1 MTANSCEIHNLPV
14 SAPFRTATAARK
26 PAATCLIPLVD
37 GIDLLCYIH
46 AMAKAHKPSS
56 GSGGRSKGASQ
67 NQSKSLKRKS
77 LTAPPA
83 PQRGGV
89 ELVDPRVQ
97 AQLKTYDEALGLFH
111 QQKFA
116 KAKQDL
122 EKVLEGPSKEL
133 ADRARMHIKIA
144 EQRLKPSQE
153 QNPRTAEEH
162 YQRGVAMMNVG
173 RWDDARESLDKA
185 RKAAP
190 KADYIHYALAALD
203 CLTGEADS
211 ALKNLKVAIELR
223 PENRYHARNDEDFAF
238 LQEDPRFTELLYPE
252 KDGTAG

>member
-1 MTANSCEIHNLPV
+1 MRH
-14 SAPFRTATAARK
+14 
-26 PAATCLIPLVD
+26 
-37 GIDLLCYIH
+37 
-46 AMAKAHKPSS
+46 MAKAKKASS
-56 GSGGRSKGASQ
+56 GSSSS
-67 NQSKSLKRKS
+67 SKSSRHGQLNLQKKKALGS
-77 LTAPPA
+77 PPPA
-83 PQRGGV
+83 QRGGV

-97 AQLKTYDEALGLFH
+97 AQLKLYDEALALFH

-116 KAKQDL
+116 RAKQEL

-133 ADRARMHIKIA
+133 TDRARMHLKIA
-144 EQRLKPSQE
+144 EQRMKPSHE
-153 QNPRTAEEH
+153 ENPRTAEDH
-162 YQRGVAMMNVG
+162 YQRGVAMMNIG
-173 RWDDARESLDKA
+173 RWDDARESLLKA

-190 KADYIHYALAALD
+190 KADHIHYALATLD

-211 ALKNLKVAIELR
+211 AMANLKVAIELR

>member
-1 MTANSCEIHNLPV
+1 MHLIDAAN
-14 SAPFRTATAARK
+14 
-26 PAATCLIPLVD
+26 
-37 GIDLLCYIH
+37 LLCYIR
-46 AMAKAHKPSS
+46 AMAKARRPSP
-56 GSGGRSKGASQ
+56 GSGGGSKGVSHSRSKA
-67 NQSKSLKRKS
+67 LKKKN
-77 LTAPPA
+77 LTPPPP

-97 AQLKTYDEALGLFH
+97 AQLKTYDEALSLFH

-116 KAKQDL
+116 KAKQEL

-144 EQRLKPSQE
+144 EQRMKPAQE
-153 QNPRTAEEH
+153 SSPRTADDH

>member
-1 MTANSCEIHNLPV
+1 
-14 SAPFRTATAARK
+14 
-26 PAATCLIPLVD
+26 
-37 GIDLLCYIH
+37 
-46 AMAKAHKPSS
+46 MAKARRHSSSASGRAKRVSDTPS
-56 GSGGRSKGASQ
+56 KM
-67 NQSKSLKRKS
+67 LKKKS
-77 LTAPPA
+77 LTPPHP

-97 AQLKTYDEALGLFH
+97 AQLKLYDEALALFH
-111 QQKFA
+111 QQKFSR
-116 KAKQDL
+116 AKQEL
-122 EKVLEGPSKEL
+122 ERVLEGPSKEL
-133 ADRARMHIKIA
+133 SDRARMHIKIA
-144 EQRLKPSQE
+144 EQRMKPVTE
-153 QNPRTAEEH
+153 QNPRTADEH

>member
-1 MTANSCEIHNLPV
+1 MRH
-14 SAPFRTATAARK
+14 
-26 PAATCLIPLVD
+26 
-37 GIDLLCYIH
+37 
-46 AMAKAHKPSS
+46 MAKAKKASS
-56 GSGGRSKGASQ
+56 GSSSSSKNSRHGQVNLQKKKALGSP
-67 NQSKSLKRKS
+67 
-77 LTAPPA
+77 PPA
-83 PQRGGV
+83 QRGGV

-97 AQLKTYDEALGLFH
+97 AQLKLYDEALAFFH

-116 KAKQDL
+116 RAKQEL

-133 ADRARMHIKIA
+133 TDRARMHLKIA
-144 EQRLKPSQE
+144 EQRMKPSHE
-153 QNPRTAEEH
+153 ENPRTAEDH
-162 YQRGVAMMNVG
+162 YQRGVAMMNIG
-173 RWDDARESLDKA
+173 RWDDARESLLKA

-190 KADYIHYALAALD
+190 KADHIHYALATLD

-211 ALKNLKVAIELR
+211 AMANLKVAIELR